1 MQEPVRWKR
10 FGLLCSK
17 RPTIQRFICE
27 AMAKAMCMRSLLPR
41 IRPVEMCIRDRDWIE
56 GIKDSKKVAEKK
68 REQLAEQIRQKAI
81 AYGIGMADEAEIET
95 HNILGATKLAMRRAY
110 QAMNRPDA
118 LVLIDAIDPAFLPA
132 PGAGIIK
139 GDAQSYAI
147 ASASLLAKVTRDTMM
162 KELDVQYPAYGFAR
176 NKGYGTKEHRD
187 AILLHGVCPAHRM
200 SFLQGIL
207 HGK

>member
-1 MQEPVRWKR
+1 MKQTEYERLQKMVAFDQQYGSVVCGMDEVGRGPLAGPVVAACVLMPQKD
-10 FGLLCSK
+10 
-17 RPTIQRFICE
+17 
-27 AMAKAMCMRSLLPR
+27 
-41 IRPVEMCIRDRDWIE
+41 VDWIE